1 MDFLNGEY
9 PTIPAL
15 QGGVK
20 GYNIKGTPCRKA
32 PPLRAKSFKTL
43 ITGTISNI
51 GFSRPGAL
59 LIISLC
65 ILLQSSCSYKVKND
79 HHKTYSKP
87 QYGVDK
93 FVVVQG
99 YNIHYVEAGEG
110 EPLLLIPGAFS
121 TYRHWNRVIPHL
133 SKHYRLLCLDYLGA
147 GDSDKPRSGFGYTI
161 EEQADLI
168 VKMVETLHISKIQIL
183 GVSYGGAIALNLAAR
198 YPEKVDRIIS
208 IEGNGIKHQDI
219 PYRPMKGLLGWPVIG
234 ELSIGVIRLGIAD
247 RLVAKSV
254 MGKAWEQMTEAEK
267 KEVVEIVAQN
277 NKTAS
282 CVSWHRI
289 SQTIETSRDFSD
301 QAKTIQIPV
310 LYLYGGNSYYHG
322 MAETNAEFLKTHLR
336 NAKIVRLHDG
346 IHDLELQKPEDVAAL
361 VLEFLKGGNTEG
373 QHPHVHLTR
382 PDF

>member
-1 MDFLNGEY
+1 MEFLK
-9 PTIPAL
+9 T
-15 QGGVK
+15 V
-20 GYNIKGTPCRKA
+20 IKGTSLNTRFN
-32 PPLRAKSFKTL
+32 RM
-43 ITGTISNI
+43 GTILLM
-51 GFSRPGAL
+51 FSCVL
-59 LIISLC
+59 LN
-65 ILLQSSCSYKVKND
+65 SSCSYMVKND
-79 HHKTYSKP
+79 RHKIYSKP

-110 EPLLLIPGAFS
+110 EPILLIPGAFS
-121 TYRHWNRVIPHL
+121 TYRHWNRIIPYL
-133 SKHYRLLCLDYLGA
+133 SKHYKLLCIDYLGV

-168 VKMVETLHISKIQIL
+168 VKMIEALQISKVQIF

-198 YPEKVDRIIS
+198 YPEKVDKIIS

-234 ELSIGVIRLGIAD
+234 ELSIGVIRSGLAD
-247 RLVAKSV
+247 RLVTKSV

-267 KEVVEIVAQN
+267 KEIVEIVAQN

-289 SQTIETSRDFSD
+289 SQTIETSRDFTD
-301 QAKTIQIPV
+301 QAKTIQTPV
-310 LYLYGGNSYYHG
+310 LYVYGGNSYYHG
-322 MAETNAEFLKTHLR
+322 MAETNAEFLRTHLR
-336 NAKIVRLHDG
+336 NAKIVRLNDG

-361 VLEFLKGGNTEG
+361 VLEFLREENTEE
-373 QHPHVHLTR
+373 QNPRVHLTH
-382 PDF
+382 PAF